1 MDFGKLLTAMVT
13 PFDQNGDID
22 FQKTTELIEFLIE
35 NKTEG
40 LVIAGTTGES
50 PTLTPKEKLE
60 LFKHVVQVVDKR
72 IPVLAGTGSN
82 NTKHDIEFSKDA
94 EAIGIDGLLI
104 VTPYYNKPSQEGL
117 YQHYKS
123 IAEHTD
129 LPVMLYNIPGRSVV
143 RIDVSTIVKL
153 SKIDNVVAVKDS
165 TGDLDAISYIIE
177 QTDDDFLVYSGD
189 DSMTLPILSVGGH
202 GVVSVASH
210 VIGQQMK
217 DMILAFE
224 AGNVKKAAGIHRTLL
239 PLMRGLFMAPS
250 PTPVKE
256 ALKIKGID
264 TGSVRLPL
272 VPLSSEEKEQ
282 LLFLLS

>member
-1 MDFGKLLTAMVT
+1 MVT